1 MVTPTPI
8 PEVSSNNI
16 LLKMDKWLKRRK
28 FNDDNSDNDNVRDQV
43 NEPTPGTSKN
53 TSCSK
58 KYVVHRK
65 YDDFLKFGFTSTMEN
80 DIVVPECVICGF
92 KLSNSAMVPSKLQR
106 HLVTNHPSLSTKDK
120 SYFERSLS
128 SKIKQVKVF
137 ENNYTRAFGDGS
149 RNFEPWSNDVD
160 DIRAGTPFP
169 NYHTNGRTF
178 QLSTDLAC
186 IAGLHGGSLVVPG
199 SNS

>member
-1 MVTPTPI
+1 MHSLTKCTKEHGRRQRVGKWRRRHRFRGQLCRLRGSCRRGICGHETFRGLSGHIFPH
-8 PEVSSNNI
+8 I

-28 FNDDNSDNDNVRDQV
+28 FNDDNSDKDNVRNQV

-65 YDDFLKFGFTSTMEN
+65 YEDFLKFGYTSTMEN
-80 DIVVPECVICGF
+80 DIVVPEFVICGF

-137 ENNYTRAFGDGS
+137 ENKYVCLKR
-149 RNFEPWSNDVD
+149 
-160 DIRAGTPFP
+160 
-169 NYHTNGRTF
+169 
-178 QLSTDLAC
+178 LK
-186 IAGLHGGSLVVPG
+186 
-199 SNS
+199 